1 MLISDWS
8 SDVCSFDLILEVG
21 SGAAEFAR
29 RAAERVQCR
38 EPRVLRFERE
48 VERLAEIL
56 RQEAERIGA
65 LQWRRRIFVLE
76 RMLASGLQARAELLP
91 RGAQRGIVGTGAEA
105 HCSLLFTRS
114 KRLVIITR
122 RANAAC
128 CRSRR
133 RRSAER
139 RVGKEVVST
148 GRFRWSP

>member
-21 SGAAEFAR
+21 SVAAEFAR
-29 RAAERVQCR
+29 RSAERVQCR

-91 RGAQRGIVGTGAEA
+91 RGAQRGIVGT
-105 HCSLLFTRS
+105 RS
-114 KRLVIITR
+114 E
-122 RANAAC
+122 
-128 CRSRR
+128 
-133 RRSAER
+133 ER
-139 RVGKEVVST
+139 RGGKEVVGTCRS
-148 GRFRWSP
+148 RWSP